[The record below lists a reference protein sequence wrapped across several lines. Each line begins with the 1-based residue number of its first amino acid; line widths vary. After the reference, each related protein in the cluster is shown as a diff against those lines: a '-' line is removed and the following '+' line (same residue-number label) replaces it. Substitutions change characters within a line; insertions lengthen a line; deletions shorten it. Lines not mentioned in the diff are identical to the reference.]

1 MSTNWQEYVRM
12 AQDLIKENGR
22 EVEFLRLDSGPA
34 DPDKPW
40 IGAGTPIVA
49 ERVKTIAVCV
59 PAISLSFGTDF
70 ANEELLKRVSEV
82 FIVAAD
88 DAGTNFEKFHAIDD
102 IGTRWTIEWGQILRP
117 GPVKVLYLIGV
128 SR

>member
-1 MSTNWQEYVRM
+1 M